1 MAPGYRATKHPD
13 GTWTIHDVPVF
24 ASNRLRKIEVT
35 REWQE
40 KALAKAQRRLNDVG
54 HIPPLHENHT
64 GTGETVKALGFFV
77 PKRVGTL
84 RTVTED
90 DTGALVTRD
99 EAATYADFVKVPD
112 AEYQRIKRGELP
124 YVSVEAGL
132 ADHELHS
139 AALLPCAPAI
149 KTPPINISQEDAT
162 TAVVAYSAS
171 GGGVRATLRFAAV
184 MDESKPVAAP
194 ESAPP
199 EADPKAPP
207 VAEKP
212 AEGEKK
218 PEAEAPAAESK
229 PEAPAGIDAQQMT
242 LLLGRMAQMETQI
255 SALLAAAQ
263 KAQTQ
268 EIPANPEK
276 VPAPV
281 PYAAAPEAKTST
293 AATATFTITAEAFG
307 ALTAQ
312 VDALKADAAAA
323 KVAAERDAKVRD
335 VVRGLLADGFAV
347 QPTVESDLLKMA
359 AEKGLPAVEAYAA
372 GWRTHGRKAPP
383 ATIEGALETPEDPAM
398 VEAFGAMS
406 PDVRAK
412 AEVYAKH
419 YEALN
424 GASSLSKVQFVR
436 SLLRADRLIKE

>member
-1 MAPGYRATKHPD
+1 MPTGYRATKHPD

-40 KALAKAQRRLNDVG
+40 RAVAKAQRRLAEVG

-64 GTGETVKALGFFV
+64 GTGETVKNLGFFV

-99 EAATYADFVKVPD
+99 EAATYADFTRIPD

-149 KTPPINISQEDAT
+149 KTPPINISQEEAA

-171 GGGVRATLRFAAV
+171 GGGVRATLRYAAV
-184 MDESKPVAAP
+184 MDEQKPVVAP
-194 ESAPP
+194 ESAKP
-199 EADPKAPP
+199 EVDPKVAPP
-207 VAEKP
+207 VDAKQDE
-212 AEGEKK
+212 AKK
-218 PEAEAPAAESK
+218 PEAEGAEAPKAEAK
-229 PEAPAGIDAQQMT
+229 PDAPAGLDAQQMT
-242 LLLGRMAQMETQI
+242 LLLGRVAQMETQLA
-255 SALLAAAQ
+255 ALIAAAQ

-268 EIPANPEK
+268 EIPANPENK
-276 VPAPV
+276 PAPV
-281 PYAAAPEAKTST
+281 PYAA
-293 AATATFTITAEAFG
+293 TATSASASVSAEQFG
-307 ALTAQ
+307 ALVARLDVLESQ
-312 VDALKADAAAA
+312 RAAEKAS
-323 KVAAERDAKVRD
+323 AERDAKVREI
-335 VVRGLLADGFAV
+335 VRGLQAEGFGV
-347 QPTVESDLLKMA
+347 QPTVEGDLLKMA
-359 AEKGLPAVEAYAA
+359 SEKGLPAVEAYAA

-383 ATIEGALETPEDPAM
+383 ATVEGALEAPDDPAM
-398 VEAFGAMS
+398 TEAFGAL
-406 PDVRAK
+406 PPEARAK
-412 AEVYAKH
+412 AESYAKH

-424 GASSLSKVQFVR
+424 GASSLTKVQFVR
-436 SLLRADRLIKE
+436 SLLKADRLIKE